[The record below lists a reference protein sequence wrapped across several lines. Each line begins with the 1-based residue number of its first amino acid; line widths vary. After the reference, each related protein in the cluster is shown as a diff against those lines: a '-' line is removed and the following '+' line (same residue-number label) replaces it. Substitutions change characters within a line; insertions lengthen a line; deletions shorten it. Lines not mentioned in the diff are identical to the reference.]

1 MKLSFNFGQELVLI
15 LSPVQIPITDKA
27 AIFGSVR
34 AFGGQYRTELT
45 PDTTHL
51 VTLTMTP
58 PITKTALTQ
67 SKLPQPFDHPH
78 LIKSASN
85 EPTGNGLKLILPHYF
100 DDCVKVKRRVHE
112 DLYLFPEP
120 KLFAVWDDVGPLG
133 SASGCAASFMT
144 QDTSLVSDDVEFLK
158 DHIVF
163 IHTDCESLV
172 TARMRQDVEKFGG
185 TLSVA
190 FSPLVTIA
198 ILLERDGDEY
208 IQSEKN
214 GKLVG
219 TPRWLKEILRQRQIT
234 SPKEKAL
241 HYPRPAPLESFQNL
255 RICATN
261 YVGQCRADI
270 ETMITDLGAIYT
282 RQMTRENTH
291 VICARPYSEKHA
303 HALEWDLT
311 VVNHLWLEDCY
322 SQRNLMNPA
331 RNSYLY
337 YPPFLPRI
345 VGNTHI
351 PSEQIAASLAS
362 AEKRLKASR
371 SGTKMGSVKH
381 AKKDV
386 ISAEKVDSS
395 FQEEIHEAKV
405 GNDTT
410 LLEDV
415 AEDPIDGGVEVPNV
429 VAKLSPQKPPT
440 RKYSSLS
447 KKKSVLRE
455 STGSSHDVNAGN
467 QATPRAAS
475 NNVSTAST
483 TAGKRTPPGNA
494 PTSLRGF
501 GGASAKSSP
510 ASSHSV
516 KPKLLF
522 MDNRSVGELE
532 EAPHLP
538 GLIKL
543 PSIKSK
549 SSVATPVSL
558 TSLKESMKPGT
569 PSIRINLAKTNS
581 ALPSARSTTRDGA
594 SVPEPALSKLQKPLS
609 KMASSAAII
618 VDLDPDSP
626 VDEEERERAV
636 VETVARSLSLK
647 STRKSESFLFS
658 RSSAVST
665 GSVGGLKRR
674 RSDGVDKVS
683 ALQVAGGARA
693 GDKRMKMEV
702 AVICTGGTRI
712 EKAVWKE
719 AQNSLGARDAPNLE
733 ACTHLVTNKIVRT
746 EKFIGA
752 ITLGKQ
758 IVTGEWVAQ
767 SVRNGH
773 WMKPSDFRPVDDSPE
788 YSAFSIDS
796 ALALAQKR
804 KLLEGYNVYATPQ
817 VNPDVSTIKRLV
829 EYAGGKMIKP
839 ISQRKLASG
848 DIRMFTLPSRNISGI
863 HSSSPSGGFASS
875 AESSMSGEV
884 DASKVLI
891 ITCEADQ
898 ASYHERLRSFGFQLY
913 SVEVLIG
920 GLMHQRLDLEG
931 RFCYYRDILAF
942 CIVED
947 FHLKITFIMPRFA
960 SSSNSSAPSSKA
972 ITPAPF
978 NLLKTPASNQ
988 ESQYLQAAV
997 GKALVAGITQILATR
1012 CEDPVDA
1019 LGRFLLKHY
1028 ETSIQI
1034 EAASAKKSRFE
1045 AEVKRMG
1052 RDADV
1057 TEKDESEFVPQDW
1070 AMTPAQV
1077 AAIFQAPSPPLPP
1090 TPHAPVSK
1098 AVSRG
1103 LSAVVDQ
1110 EGKEAPLT
1118 APHEQNEDNAAA
1130 EEKEKVP
1137 DENAEQDVNGTEL
1150 DEAAEE
1156 VPPAPVEVTDQ
1167 ALERKQD
1174 DSEIDQTILHLEE
1187 TSLEIDSSVVPEA
1200 EPIPEAA
1207 VAEEAH
1213 EMQASDE
1220 PMASDEPAA
1229 AEEE

>member
-1 MKLSFNFGQELVLI
+1 MRIVCSGHSKEKLEAIAKILGVSVEIVSVAGDDADAVAVTWLRCLANTRITHDISFHSADPRRFFSGIVVAATDEI
-15 LSPVQIPITDKA
+15 SISDKA

-58 PITKTALTQ
+58 PITKTALAQ
-67 SKLPQPFDHPH
+67 SKLSQPFDHPH

-120 KLFAVWDDVGPLG
+120 KLFSVWDDVGPLG
-133 SASGCAASFMT
+133 SAGGCAASFMM

-163 IHTDCESLV
+163 IHTDCETLV

-185 TLSVA
+185 TLSA
-190 FSPLVTIA
+190 SYTPLVTIA
-198 ILLERDGDEY
+198 ILLERDGEEF

-322 SQRNLMNPA
+322 AQRNLMNPA
-331 RNSYLY
+331 RNAYLY

-351 PSEQIAASLAS
+351 PSEQIAASLAN
-362 AEKRLKASR
+362 AEKRLKPSR
-371 SGTKMGSVKH
+371 SGSKMGTGKH
-381 AKKDV
+381 TTKDS

-395 FQEEIHEAKV
+395 FQEEIHEAMV
-405 GNDTT
+405 GHDTT
-410 LLEDV
+410 LLEDA

-455 STGSSHDVNAGN
+455 STGSAPDVNAGN
-467 QATPRAAS
+467 QTTPRAAA
-475 NNVSTAST
+475 NNGATAST

-522 MDNRSVGELE
+522 MDTHSVGELE
-532 EAPHLP
+532 EAPPLP
-538 GLIKL
+538 TSTKL
-543 PSIKSK
+543 PSVKSK
-549 SSVATPVSL
+549 SSSATPVSL
-558 TSLKESMKPGT
+558 TSLKESMKSGS

-581 ALPSARSTTRDGA
+581 ALLAARSATA
-594 SVPEPALSKLQKPLS
+594 SAPEPAIDVKLSKLQKPFT
-609 KMASSAAII
+609 KMSSAAAII

-636 VETVARSLSLK
+636 VESVARSLSLK
-647 STRKSESFLFS
+647 SARKSESFLFS
-658 RSSAVST
+658 RTSALPT
-665 GSVGGLKRR
+665 GSTGGLKRR
-674 RSDGVDKVS
+674 RSDGVEKVN
-683 ALQVAGGARA
+683 APQVAGGARG

-712 EKAVWKE
+712 EKAGWKE
-719 AQNSLGARDAPNLE
+719 AQNILGARDAPNLE

-758 IVTGEWVAQ
+758 IVTGEWVTQ
-767 SVRNGH
+767 SVRNGR

-788 YSAFSIDS
+788 YANFSIDS
-796 ALALAQKR
+796 AIALAQKR

-829 EYAGGKMIKP
+829 EFAGGKMIKP

-848 DIRMFTLPSRNISGI
+848 DIRMFTMPSRNISGI

-898 ASYHERLRSFGFQLY
+898 AGFHERLRSFGFQLY

-931 RFCYYRDILAF
+931 
-942 CIVED
+942 
-947 FHLKITFIMPRFA
+947 
-960 SSSNSSAPSSKA
+960 S
-972 ITPAPF
+972 
-978 NLLKTPASNQ
+978 LL
-988 ESQYLQAAV
+988 
-997 GKALVAGITQILATR
+997 
-1012 CEDPVDA
+1012 
-1019 LGRFLLKHY
+1019 
-1028 ETSIQI
+1028 
-1034 EAASAKKSRFE
+1034 
-1045 AEVKRMG
+1045 
-1052 RDADV
+1052 
-1057 TEKDESEFVPQDW
+1057 
-1070 AMTPAQV
+1070 
-1077 AAIFQAPSPPLPP
+1077 
-1090 TPHAPVSK
+1090 
-1098 AVSRG
+1098 
-1103 LSAVVDQ
+1103 
-1110 EGKEAPLT
+1110 
-1118 APHEQNEDNAAA
+1118 
-1130 EEKEKVP
+1130 
-1137 DENAEQDVNGTEL
+1137 
-1150 DEAAEE
+1150 
-1156 VPPAPVEVTDQ
+1156 
-1167 ALERKQD
+1167 
-1174 DSEIDQTILHLEE
+1174 
-1187 TSLEIDSSVVPEA
+1187 
-1200 EPIPEAA
+1200 
-1207 VAEEAH
+1207 
-1213 EMQASDE
+1213 
-1220 PMASDEPAA
+1220 
-1229 AEEE
+1229 